1 MYLHVFTSNFLSA
14 ISNRF
19 LFSSG
24 HLQKTLPR
32 KKKKTNS
39 ITRKW
44 EEKDSVV
51 GS

>member
-32 KKKKTNS
+32 KKKNKQHHKKTGGKGFGG
-39 ITRKW
+39 R
-44 EEKDSVV
+44 
-51 GS
+51 